1 MQSKVFVSYSRADLA
16 FVKKL
21 TADLKTLGV
30 DIWLDLL
37 DIRLGSLWDVEIG
50 TALNECNCVLF
61 VASQA
66 SVQSKNALDEVY
78 AALED
83 NKRVVPIRIDNC
95 KLPFRLKRLQYYDV
109 TDNYDEVLQTV
120 RSTLML
126 KVNEDRQP
134 QQQTEKEQLRE
145 EEWHEQEKRLQP
157 QKSSRKA
164 YYIAGSVVAGIAIIL
179 WIIVA
184 SSSSHSSPGFSKA
197 DTSATSSTLASDSF
211 HSRTSNDTSTMKGAT
226 SIAGSL
232 KIHTPG
238 KLPVKNSSSLKAT
251 ENNADTK
258 EQSPAGKASL
268 PSNEK
273 ERPKSSYDLVMEGGA
288 YYNASKYPLAREKWN
303 EAARLGNS
311 AAMRNIGIMYELGR
325 GEDMNYD
332 KAIDWFNAAK
342 KKGDTEV
349 KDDIARVQGKKSDAL
364 VEEGGAY
371 YNADQFTLAREKW
384 DEAAKLGNNGA
395 MRNIGIMYEYGRG
408 TSIDLEQALKWYNA
422 SKQRGNLQ
430 VDTDIKRVESKQ

>member
-1 MQSKVFVSYSRADLA
+1 MQSKVFVSYSRADSA

-37 DIRLGSLWDVEIG
+37 DIPLGSLWDVEIG

-109 TDNYDEVLQTV
+109 TDNYDEALGTV

-126 KVNEDRQP
+126 KVNEHRQA
-134 QQQTEKEQLRE
+134 QQQTEEEQMRE
-145 EEWHEQEKRLQP
+145 EEWHEREKRLHP
-157 QKSSRKA
+157 QKSHRKA
-164 YYIAGSVVAGIAIIL
+164 YYIAGSVVAGVAIIL

-184 SSSSHSSPGFSKA
+184 SSSSHNSPGFSKA

-211 HSRTSNDTSTMKGAT
+211 HSRTSTDTSA
-226 SIAGSL
+226 IADST

-238 KLPVKNSSSLKAT
+238 KLPQKTPSNLKAT
-251 ENNADTK
+251 EINADTK
-258 EQSPAGKASL
+258 KQSPASKASL
-268 PSNEK
+268 PANEK
-273 ERPKSSYDLVMEGGA
+273 ERPKNSYDLVMEGGA
-288 YYNASKYPLAREKWN
+288 YYNALKYPLAREKWN

-332 KAIDWFNAAK
+332 KALEWFNTAK
-342 KKGDTEV
+342 NNGETEV
-349 KDDIARVQGKKSDAL
+349 KDDIARVQGKKSLAL

-371 YNADQFTLAREKW
+371 YNAGKFALAREKW
-384 DEAAKLGNNGA
+384 DEATKLGNNDA
-395 MRNIGIMYEYGRG
+395 MRNIGIMYEFGRG
-408 TSIDLEQALKWYNA
+408 TSIDLEQALRWYNA
-422 SKQRGNLQ
+422 SKQGGNPQ
-430 VDTDIKRVESKQ
+430 VDTDIERVKSKQ